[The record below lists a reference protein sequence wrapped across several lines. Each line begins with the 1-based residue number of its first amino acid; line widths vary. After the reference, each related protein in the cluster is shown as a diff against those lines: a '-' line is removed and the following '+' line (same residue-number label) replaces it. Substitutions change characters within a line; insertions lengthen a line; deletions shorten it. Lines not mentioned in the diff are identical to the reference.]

1 MTEENTMTVLT
12 EEQALPLPEVS
23 KQPAKKRKRRK
34 GRLLIGV
41 AAAVLLVAALPR
53 LLGDGAADDVLGL
66 SDTTVLSYTDL
77 RSSVSATGTV
87 ESAKSMTVYST
98 MSYTVMGVHVEV
110 GDYVEEGQ
118 LLAELDGELIR
129 DQISSQQA
137 TLNAASQSSR
147 AQLQTAQ
154 DNYDSFLAGIE
165 NGLNSTLLSARNQV
179 DTAYDNYV
187 KAQKAY
193 ERYCESMEENEN
205 TTILNAEASLENAE
219 IALEQAED
227 TYEQAEENYEDAK
240 DAYEDA
246 EAAYNASGSSED
258 FAALQQAE
266 YVKESAYS
274 QLTGA
279 ETALERAQISYDLA
293 YGSYSAALSGAD
305 NALEDYE
312 TAMNIAW
319 DTYQKS
325 LTSLDAAQKSVLDQL
340 QGYENTLASAKAG
353 TSHAGSY
360 EAIRQLRADL
370 ADTKITAPCAGTI
383 TAVYAEVGSPGSGLL
398 FVIEDV
404 EDLVIDTS
412 VKGYDVGT
420 VNAGMKVVIQSD
432 NTGDAEIEGVIERIA
447 PTANKNSFGTTD
459 TSTEPVFAAEVRVL
473 TEDSGLRIGM
483 DAQLDYIITEV
494 EHVLTVPYEAVYR
507 NEEDQTCVLAAIEQD
522 DGRYLLKEFVVKT
535 GADDD
540 LDIVISGAGIEEGMR
555 IVHEPETY
563 LHLLG
568 QSVESVSKRST
579 MPFGM

>member
-1 MTEENTMTVLT
+1 MSVLT
-12 EEQALPLPEVS
+12 EEQAFALPEVS
-23 KQPAKKRKRRK
+23 KRPAKKRKGRK
-34 GRLLIGV
+34 AGLLIGV
-41 AAAVLLVAALPR
+41 VAAVLLVAALPR
-53 LLGDGAADDVLGL
+53 LLGDGVEDDVLGL

-77 RSSVSATGTV
+77 RSSISATGTV
-87 ESAKSMTVYST
+87 ESAMSMTVYST
-98 MSYTVMGVHVEV
+98 MSYTVMDVHVEV

-118 LLAELDGELIR
+118 LLAELDGEMIR

-137 TLNAASQSSR
+137 NLNAASKSSK
-147 AQLQTAQ
+147 AQLQAAQ
-154 DNYDSFLAGIE
+154 DNYDNFLAGLQS
-165 NGLNSTLLSARNQV
+165 GLNSTLLSAQNQV
-179 DTAYDNYV
+179 DTAYDNYI
-187 KAQKAY
+187 KAETAY
-193 ERYCESMEENEN
+193 ERYREGLAVNEN
-205 TTILNAEASLENAE
+205 TAILNAEASLENAE

-227 TYEQAEENYEDAK
+227 AYERAEEFYEDAK
-240 DAYEDA
+240 AAYEEAEDAYEA
-246 EAAYNASGSSED
+246 WESEELH
-258 FAALQQAE
+258 AALQQAE
-266 YVKESAYS
+266 YAKDSAYD
-274 QLTGA
+274 QLNAAEKALDKA
-279 ETALERAQISYDLA
+279 ETGYDLA
-293 YGSYSAALSGAD
+293 YASYQAAMTGAD
-305 NALEDYE
+305 NALADYE
-312 TAMNIAW
+312 TAMDLAW
-319 DTYQKS
+319 DAYQKA
-325 LTSLDAAQKSVLDQL
+325 LTAQESAKKGVADQL
-340 QGYENTLASAKAG
+340 QSYANTLASAKAG

-370 ADTKITAPCAGTI
+370 ADTKITAPCAGTV

-420 VNAGMKVVIQSD
+420 VNAGMKVIVQSD
-432 NTGDAEIEGVIERIA
+432 NTGDAEIEGVISRIA
-447 PTANKNSFGTTD
+447 PTANKNALGATD
-459 TSTEPVFAAEVRVL
+459 TSTEPMFAAEVRVL

-522 DGRYLLKEFVVKT
+522 DGRFLLEEFVVKT

-540 LDIVISGAGIEEGMR
+540 LDIVIHGAGIEEGMR

-568 QSVESVSKRST
+568 QSVESVSHRNT

>member
-1 MTEENTMTVLT
+1 MEETNMSVLT
-12 EEQALPLPEVS
+12 EEQVLPLPETS
-23 KQPAKKRKRRK
+23 SGRKPAKKRKKRK
-34 GRLLIGV
+34 
-41 AAAVLLVAALPR
+41 AKFAVFAVVLAALALGLPR
-53 LLGDGAADDVLGL
+53 FLEKSAESDVLGL
-66 SDTTVLSYTDL
+66 SDTTVLSYSDL

-118 LLAELDGELIR
+118 LLAELDGEMIR

-137 TLNAASQSSR
+137 NLNTASKNSQ
-147 AQLQTAQ
+147 AQLQAAQ
-154 DNYDSFLAGIE
+154 DNYNNFLAGLE
-165 NGLNSTLLSARNQV
+165 NGLNSTLLSAQNQV

-187 KAQKAY
+187 KAETAY
-193 ERYCESMEENEN
+193 YRHLESLEGNAN
-205 TTILNAEASLENAE
+205 TAILNAETTLENAE

-227 TYEQAEENYEDAK
+227 ACELAEE
-240 DAYEDA
+240 AYEDA
-246 EAAYNASGSSED
+246 EEVYEAAKAAYEAWGESELP
-258 FAALQQAE
+258 ALQQAE
-266 YVKESAYS
+266 YAKDSAYN
-274 QLTGA
+274 QLSNA
-279 ETALERAQISYDLA
+279 ERALERAENAYDLA
-293 YGSYSAALSGAD
+293 YAGYEAALTNAD
-305 NALEDYE
+305 NALADYA
-312 TAMNIAW
+312 TAMDIAW
-319 DTYQKS
+319 DAYQKA
-325 LTSLDAAQKSVLDQL
+325 LTAQESAQKSVQDQL
-340 QGYENTLASAKAG
+340 QSYANTVASAKAG

-370 ADTKITAPCAGTI
+370 ADTKITAPCAGTV

-404 EDLVIDTS
+404 ENLVIDTS

-432 NTGDAEIEGVIERIA
+432 NTGDAEIEGIISRIA
-447 PTANKNSFGTTD
+447 PTANKNSLGVTD
-459 TSTEPVFAAEVRVL
+459 TTAEPMFAAEVRVL

-483 DAQLDYIITEV
+483 DAQLDYIVQEV

-507 NEEDQTCVLAAIEQD
+507 NEEDKTCVLAAMEQE
-522 DGRYLLKEFVVKT
+522 DGRYLLQEFEVKT

-540 LDIVISGAGIEEGMR
+540 LDIVISGAGIVEGMR

-568 QSVESVSKRST
+568 QSVEAVARRST

>member
-1 MTEENTMTVLT
+1 MEENTISVMT
-12 EEQALPLPEVS
+12 EEQAFALPEVS
-23 KQPAKKRKRRK
+23 KRPAKKRKGRK
-34 GRLLIGV
+34 AGLLIGL
-41 AAAVLLVAALPR
+41 AAAVLLVVALPH
-53 LLGDGAADDVLGL
+53 LLGDGAEDDVLGL

-77 RSSVSATGTV
+77 RSSISATGTV
-87 ESAKSMTVYST
+87 ESAMSMTVYST
-98 MSYTVMGVHVEV
+98 MSYTVMDVHVEV

-118 LLAELDGELIR
+118 LLAELDGEMIR

-137 TLNAASQSSR
+137 NLNAASKSSK
-147 AQLQTAQ
+147 AQLQAAQ
-154 DNYDSFLAGIE
+154 DNYDNFLAGLE
-165 NGLNSTLLSARNQV
+165 SGLNSTLLSAQNQV
-179 DTAYDNYV
+179 DTAYDNYI
-187 KAQKAY
+187 KAETAY
-193 ERYCESMEENEN
+193 ERYREGLAVNEN
-205 TTILNAEASLENAE
+205 TAILNAEASLENAE

-227 TYEQAEENYEDAK
+227 AYERAEEFYEDAK
-240 DAYEDA
+240 AAYETA
-246 EAAYNASGSSED
+246 EAAYETYGGDELR
-258 FAALQQAE
+258 AALQQAE
-266 YVKESAYS
+266 YAKDSAYD
-274 QLTGA
+274 QLNAAEKALDRA
-279 ETALERAQISYDLA
+279 ETGYDLA
-293 YGSYSAALSGAD
+293 YASYQAAMTGAD
-305 NALEDYE
+305 NALADYE
-312 TAMNIAW
+312 TAMDLAW
-319 DTYQKS
+319 DAYQKA
-325 LTSLDAAQKSVLDQL
+325 LTAQESAKKGVADQL
-340 QGYENTLASAKAG
+340 QSYANTLASAKAG

-370 ADTKITAPCAGTI
+370 ADTKITAPCAGTV

-420 VNAGMKVVIQSD
+420 VNAGMKVIVQSD
-432 NTGDAEIEGVIERIA
+432 NTGDAEIEGVISRIA
-447 PTANKNSFGTTD
+447 PTANKNALGATD
-459 TSTEPVFAAEVRVL
+459 TSTEPMFAAEVRVL

-522 DGRYLLKEFVVKT
+522 DGRFLLEEFVVKT

-540 LDIVISGAGIEEGMR
+540 LDIVIHGAGIEEGMR

-568 QSVESVSKRST
+568 QSVESVSRRNT

>member
-1 MTEENTMTVLT
+1 MSVLT
-12 EEQALPLPEVS
+12 EEQAFALPEVS
-23 KQPAKKRKRRK
+23 KRPAKKRKGRK
-34 GRLLIGV
+34 ARLLIGV
-41 AAAVLLVAALPR
+41 VAAVLLVAALPR
-53 LLGDGAADDVLGL
+53 LLGDGAEDDVLGL

-77 RSSVSATGTV
+77 RSSISATGTV
-87 ESAKSMTVYST
+87 ESAMSMTVYST
-98 MSYTVMGVHVEV
+98 MSYTVMDVHVEV

-118 LLAELDGELIR
+118 LLAELDGEMIR

-137 TLNAASQSSR
+137 NLNAASKSSK
-147 AQLQTAQ
+147 AQLQAAQ
-154 DNYDSFLAGIE
+154 DNYDNFLAGLQS
-165 NGLNSTLLSARNQV
+165 GLNSTLLSAQNQV
-179 DTAYDNYV
+179 DTAYDNYI
-187 KAQKAY
+187 KAETAY
-193 ERYCESMEENEN
+193 ERYREGLAVNEN
-205 TTILNAEASLENAE
+205 TAILNAEASLENAE

-227 TYEQAEENYEDAK
+227 AYERAEEFYEDAK
-240 DAYEDA
+240 AAYEEAEDAYEAWGGD
-246 EAAYNASGSSED
+246 ELLV
-258 FAALQQAE
+258 ALEQAE
-266 YVKESAYS
+266 YAKDSAYD
-274 QLTGA
+274 QLNAAEKALDRA
-279 ETALERAQISYDLA
+279 ETGYDLA
-293 YGSYSAALSGAD
+293 YASYQAAMTGAD
-305 NALEDYE
+305 NALADYE
-312 TAMNIAW
+312 TAMDLAW
-319 DTYQKS
+319 DAYQKA
-325 LTSLDAAQKSVLDQL
+325 LTAQESAKKGVADQL
-340 QGYENTLASAKAG
+340 QSYANTLASAKAG

-370 ADTKITAPCAGTI
+370 ADTKITAPCAGTV

-420 VNAGMKVVIQSD
+420 VNAGMKVIVQSD
-432 NTGDAEIEGVIERIA
+432 NTGDAEIEGVISRIA
-447 PTANKNSFGTTD
+447 PTANKNALGATD
-459 TSTEPVFAAEVRVL
+459 TSTEPMFAAEVRVL

-522 DGRYLLKEFVVKT
+522 DGRFLLEEFVVKT

-540 LDIVISGAGIEEGMR
+540 LDIVIHGAGIEEGMR

-568 QSVESVSKRST
+568 QSVESVSRRNT

>member
-1 MTEENTMTVLT
+1 MSVLT
-12 EEQALPLPEVS
+12 EEQAFALPEVS
-23 KQPAKKRKRRK
+23 KRPAKKRKGRK
-34 GRLLIGV
+34 ARFAIGLV
-41 AAAVLLVAALPR
+41 AAVLLVAALPR
-53 LLGDGAADDVLGL
+53 LLGDGAENDVLGL

-77 RSSVSATGTV
+77 RSSISATGTV
-87 ESAKSMTVYST
+87 ESAMSMTVYST
-98 MSYTVMGVHVEV
+98 MSYTVMDVHVEV

-118 LLAELDGELIR
+118 LLAELDGEMIR

-137 TLNAASQSSR
+137 NLNAASKSSK
-147 AQLQTAQ
+147 AQLQAAQ
-154 DNYDSFLAGIE
+154 DNYDNFLAGLE
-165 NGLNSTLLSARNQV
+165 SGLNSTLLSAQNQV
-179 DTAYDNYV
+179 DTAYDNYI
-187 KAQKAY
+187 KAETAY
-193 ERYCESMEENEN
+193 ERYREGLAVNEN
-205 TTILNAEASLENAE
+205 TAILNAEASLENAE

-227 TYEQAEENYEDAK
+227 AYERAEEFYEDAK
-240 DAYEDA
+240 AAYEEAEDAYEAWGGD
-246 EAAYNASGSSED
+246 ELL
-258 FAALQQAE
+258 AALQQAE
-266 YVKESAYS
+266 YAKDSAYD
-274 QLTGA
+274 QLNAAEKALDRA
-279 ETALERAQISYDLA
+279 ETGYDLA
-293 YGSYSAALSGAD
+293 YASYQAAMTGAD
-305 NALEDYE
+305 NALADYE
-312 TAMNIAW
+312 TAMDLAW
-319 DTYQKS
+319 DAYQKA
-325 LTSLDAAQKSVLDQL
+325 LTAQESAKKSVADQL
-340 QGYENTLASAKAG
+340 QGYANTLASAKAG

-370 ADTKITAPCAGTI
+370 ADTKITAPCAGTV

-420 VNAGMKVVIQSD
+420 VNAGMKVIVQSD
-432 NTGDAEIEGVIERIA
+432 NTGDAEIEGVISRIA
-447 PTANKNSFGTTD
+447 PTANKNALGVTD
-459 TSTEPVFAAEVRVL
+459 TSTEPMFAAEVRVL

-522 DGRYLLKEFVVKT
+522 DGRFLLEEFVVKT

-540 LDIVISGAGIEEGMR
+540 LDIVIHGAGIEEGMR

-568 QSVESVSKRST
+568 QSVESVSHRNT

>member
-1 MTEENTMTVLT
+1 MSVLT
-12 EEQALPLPEVS
+12 EEQVSPLPEVS
-23 KQPAKKRKRRK
+23 KRPAKKRKGRK
-34 GRLLIGV
+34 ARLLIGL
-41 AAAVLLVAALPR
+41 AAAVLLVVALPH
-53 LLGDGAADDVLGL
+53 LLGDGAEDDVLGL

-77 RSSVSATGTV
+77 RSSISATGTV
-87 ESAKSMTVYST
+87 ESAMSMTVYST
-98 MSYTVMGVHVEV
+98 MSYTVMDVHVEV

-118 LLAELDGELIR
+118 LLAELDGEMIR

-137 TLNAASQSSR
+137 NLNAASKSSK
-147 AQLQTAQ
+147 AQLQAAQ
-154 DNYDSFLAGIE
+154 DNYDNFLAGLQS
-165 NGLNSTLLSARNQV
+165 GLNSTLLSAQNQV
-179 DTAYDNYV
+179 DTAYDNYI
-187 KAQKAY
+187 KAETAY
-193 ERYCESMEENEN
+193 ERYREGLAVNEN
-205 TTILNAEASLENAE
+205 TAILNAEASLENAE

-227 TYEQAEENYEDAK
+227 AYERAEEFYEDAK
-240 DAYEDA
+240 AAYEEAEDAYEA
-246 EAAYNASGSSED
+246 WESEELH
-258 FAALQQAE
+258 AALEQAE
-266 YVKESAYS
+266 YAKDSAYD
-274 QLTGA
+274 QLNAAEKALDRA
-279 ETALERAQISYDLA
+279 ETGYDLA
-293 YGSYSAALSGAD
+293 YASYQAAMTGAD
-305 NALEDYE
+305 NALADYE
-312 TAMNIAW
+312 TAMDLAW
-319 DTYQKS
+319 DAYQKA
-325 LTSLDAAQKSVLDQL
+325 LTAQESAKKGVADQL
-340 QGYENTLASAKAG
+340 QSYANTLASAKAG

-370 ADTKITAPCAGTI
+370 ADTKITAPCAGTV

-420 VNAGMKVVIQSD
+420 VNAGMKVIVQSD
-432 NTGDAEIEGVIERIA
+432 NTGDAEIEGVISRIA
-447 PTANKNSFGTTD
+447 PTANKNALGATD
-459 TSTEPVFAAEVRVL
+459 TSTEPMFAAEVRVL

-522 DGRYLLKEFVVKT
+522 DGRFLLEEFAVKT

-540 LDIVISGAGIEEGMR
+540 LDIVIHGAGIEEGMR

-568 QSVESVSKRST
+568 QSVESVSRRNT

>member
-1 MTEENTMTVLT
+1 MSVLT
-12 EEQALPLPEVS
+12 EEQAFALPEVS
-23 KQPAKKRKRRK
+23 KRPAKKRKGRK
-34 GRLLIGV
+34 ARLLIGL

-53 LLGDGAADDVLGL
+53 LLGDGAEDDVLGL

-77 RSSVSATGTV
+77 RSSISATGTV
-87 ESAKSMTVYST
+87 ASAMSMTVYST
-98 MSYTVMGVHVEV
+98 MSYTVKGVHVEV

-118 LLAELDGELIR
+118 LLAELDGEMIR

-137 TLNAASQSSR
+137 NLNAASKSSK
-147 AQLQTAQ
+147 AQLQAAQ
-154 DNYDSFLAGIE
+154 DNYDNFLAGLE
-165 NGLNSTLLSARNQV
+165 SGLNSTLLSAQNQV
-179 DTAYDNYV
+179 DTAYDNYI
-187 KAQKAY
+187 KAETAY
-193 ERYCESMEENEN
+193 ERYREGLAVNEN
-205 TTILNAEASLENAE
+205 TAILNAEASLENAE

-227 TYEQAEENYEDAK
+227 AYERAEEFYEDAK
-240 DAYEDA
+240 AAYEEAEDAYEAWESD
-246 EAAYNASGSSED
+246 ELL
-258 FAALQQAE
+258 AALQQAE
-266 YVKESAYS
+266 YAKDSAYD
-274 QLTGA
+274 QLNAAEKALDRA
-279 ETALERAQISYDLA
+279 ETGYDLA
-293 YGSYSAALSGAD
+293 YASYQAAMTGAD
-305 NALEDYE
+305 NALADYE
-312 TAMNIAW
+312 TAMDLAW
-319 DTYQKS
+319 DAYQKA
-325 LTSLDAAQKSVLDQL
+325 LTAQESAKKGVADQL
-340 QGYENTLASAKAG
+340 QSYANTLASAKAG

-370 ADTKITAPCAGTI
+370 ADTKITAPCAGTV

-420 VNAGMKVVIQSD
+420 VNAGMKVIVQSD
-432 NTGDAEIEGVIERIA
+432 NTGDAEIEGVISRIA
-447 PTANKNSFGTTD
+447 PTANKNALGATD
-459 TSTEPVFAAEVRVL
+459 TSTEPMFAAEVRVL

-522 DGRYLLKEFVVKT
+522 DGRFLLEEFVVKT

-540 LDIVISGAGIEEGMR
+540 LDIVIHGAGIEEGMR

-568 QSVESVSKRST
+568 QSVESVSRRNT

>member
-1 MTEENTMTVLT
+1 MSVLT
-12 EEQALPLPEVS
+12 EEQAFALPEVS
-23 KQPAKKRKRRK
+23 KRPAKKRKGRK
-34 GRLLIGV
+34 ARLLIGL
-41 AAAVLLVAALPR
+41 AAAVLLVAALPH
-53 LLGDGAADDVLGL
+53 LLGDGAEDDVLGL

-77 RSSVSATGTV
+77 CSSISATGTV
-87 ESAKSMTVYST
+87 ESAMSMTVYST
-98 MSYTVMGVHVEV
+98 MSYTVMDVHVEV

-118 LLAELDGELIR
+118 LLAELDGEMIR

-137 TLNAASQSSR
+137 NLNAASKSSK
-147 AQLQTAQ
+147 AQLQAAQ
-154 DNYDSFLAGIE
+154 DNYDNFLAGLQS
-165 NGLNSTLLSARNQV
+165 GLNSTLLSAQNQV
-179 DTAYDNYV
+179 DTAYDNYI
-187 KAQKAY
+187 KAETAY
-193 ERYCESMEENEN
+193 ERYREGLAVNEN
-205 TTILNAEASLENAE
+205 TAILNAEASLENAE

-227 TYEQAEENYEDAK
+227 AYERAEEFYEDAK
-240 DAYEDA
+240 AAYEEAEDAYEA
-246 EAAYNASGSSED
+246 WESEELH
-258 FAALQQAE
+258 AALQQAE
-266 YVKESAYS
+266 YAKDSAYD
-274 QLTGA
+274 QLNAAEKALAKA
-279 ETALERAQISYDLA
+279 ETGYDLA
-293 YGSYSAALSGAD
+293 YASYQAAMTGAD
-305 NALEDYE
+305 NALADYE
-312 TAMNIAW
+312 TAMDLAW
-319 DTYQKS
+319 DAYQKA
-325 LTSLDAAQKSVLDQL
+325 LTAQESAKKGVADQL
-340 QGYENTLASAKAG
+340 QSYANTLASAKAG

-370 ADTKITAPCAGTI
+370 ADTKITAPCAGTV

-420 VNAGMKVVIQSD
+420 VNAGMKVIVQSD
-432 NTGDAEIEGVIERIA
+432 NTGDAEIEGVISRIA
-447 PTANKNSFGTTD
+447 PTANKNALGATD
-459 TSTEPVFAAEVRVL
+459 TSTEPMFAAEVRVL

-522 DGRYLLKEFVVKT
+522 DGRFLLEEFVVKT

-540 LDIVISGAGIEEGMR
+540 LDIVIHGAGIEEGMR

-568 QSVESVSKRST
+568 QSVESVSRRNT